1 MKLFS
6 ALTSIFLSIICIGS
20 PLYAADPTLP
30 EAIDSLQWV
39 DTMGLPGTT
48 LVEKR
53 GLISY
58 ILTKLFWSPS
68 EGGYTSDKFGR
79 IKSEYLDVGSNIT
92 IGNIP
97 MISSSGSLTGSII
110 SATTS
115 SVSLNGD
122 MSLSWNLSI
131 TGNIT
136 PISNDTYD
144 LGDNS
149 LRWRDIYVQRNAF
162 NGSDRRLKHDIE
174 TLSGST
180 DIIRELRPVR
190 FRWNNASPL
199 DPQGYGFIA
208 QEVENILPDLVKVSN
223 DSIFTRL
230 LNYNEFIPFI
240 VASIQDILRQLDV
253 IIEKQ
258 TQITHR
264 QEEIERR
271 LDSLENSL
279 SLQK

>member
-1 MKLFS
+1 MKLF
-6 ALTSIFLSIICIGS
+6 APVITILVGVLCIGS
-20 PLYAADPTLP
+20 PLYATDPTLP

-39 DTMGLPGTT
+39 DTSGLPGTT

-58 ILTKLFWSPS
+58 ILAKLFWSPS
-68 EGGYTSDKFGR
+68 DSGYTSDRFGR
-79 IKSEYLDVGSNIT
+79 IKSEYLDVGSSIT

-97 MISSSGSLTGSII
+97 MISSSGSLTGSVI
-110 SATTS
+110 SATTN

-122 MSLSWNLSI
+122 LSLSWNLII

-136 PISNDTYD
+136 PTSNDTYD

-174 TLSGST
+174 TLSGSS
-180 DIIRELRPVR
+180 DVIRQLRPVQ
-190 FRWNNASPL
+190 FRWNNSSL
-199 DPQGYGFIA
+199 IDPQGYGFIA
-208 QEVENILPDLVKVSN
+208 QEVENILPDLVKTSN
-223 DSIFTRL
+223 DSMFTKL
-230 LNYNEFIPFI
+230 INYNEFIPFI
-240 VASIQDILRQLDV
+240 IASLQDILHQLDKILSKQSE
-253 IIEKQ
+253 II
-258 TQITHR
+258 HR

-271 LDSLENSL
+271 LDTLEKSL

>member
-1 MKLFS
+1 M
-6 ALTSIFLSIICIGS
+6 
-20 PLYAADPTLP
+20 
-30 EAIDSLQWV
+30 
-39 DTMGLPGTT
+39 
-48 LVEKR
+48 
-53 GLISY
+53 
-58 ILTKLFWSPS
+58 
-68 EGGYTSDKFGR
+68 
-79 IKSEYLDVGSNIT
+79 
-92 IGNIP
+92 
-97 MISSSGSLTGSII
+97 
-110 SATTS
+110 
-115 SVSLNGD
+115 
-122 MSLSWNLSI
+122 
-131 TGNIT
+131 
-136 PISNDTYD
+136 
-144 LGDNS
+144 
-149 LRWRDIYVQRNAF
+149 QRNAF

-174 TLSGST
+174 ALSGST

-240 VASIQDILRQLDV
+240 VASIQDILSQIDV

-258 TQITHR
+258 TQISHR

>member
-1 MKLFS
+1 MKLLLIL
-6 ALTSIFLSIICIGS
+6 ASIFVSLICTFN

-30 EAIDSLQWV
+30 EAIDSIQWV
-39 DTMGLPGTT
+39 DTSGLPGTT

-58 ILTKLFWSPS
+58 ILTRLFWSPS
-68 EGGYTSDKFGR
+68 DSGYTSDKFGR

-92 IGNIP
+92 IGSIP
-97 MISSSGSLTGSII
+97 MISNSGSLTGSII
-110 SATTS
+110 SVITNT
-115 SVSLNGD
+115 VSLNGD
-122 MSLSWNLSI
+122 LSLSWSLSI
-131 TGNIT
+131 TGSIT
-136 PISNDTYD
+136 PTSNDTYD

-180 DIIRELRPVR
+180 DIIRQLRPVQ
-190 FRWNNASPL
+190 FRWNNSTPF
-199 DPQGYGFIA
+199 DPQWYGFIA
-208 QEVENILPDLVKVSN
+208 QEVESILPDLVKTSN
-223 DSIFTRL
+223 DIIFTKL

-240 VASIQDILRQLDV
+240 VASMQDVLRQLEN
-253 IIEKQ
+253 IIAKQ
-258 TQITHR
+258 DEIIHR
-264 QEEIERR
+264 QEEIEKR
-271 LDSLENSL
+271 LDRLENSL